1 MNKYIT
7 CYDVETTGLNPKEDF
22 IIQLA
27 MVKFE
32 KDTFEQVKSA
42 NYYIKPAHKYNIDP
56 KAQEVHGITKEFLE
70 ENGVFLKD
78 IIEDIKDF
86 FKDSDLL
93 TYNGNNF
100 DIKFLYKDL
109 LMWGYELELDN
120 KMFYDSFG
128 MECRFAPR
136 NLSAVYTKYTGLT
149 IEDAHNAFAD
159 VNATITVFKHQ
170 LQHHKLT
177 YTDIDQ
183 YNENLLISP
192 DGTIRN
198 AAPPGE
204 PLKIVFA
211 IGKYKDSEFMEVLNN
226 DPGYVQWFKEN
237 VASPYTMKKLREYY
251 KANRV

>member
-100 DIKFLYKDL
+100 DIKFFFRSCKIRIIIAYYRHL
-109 LMWGYELELDN
+109 LICVTRCYHVQI
-120 KMFYDSFG
+120 F
-128 MECRFAPR
+128 
-136 NLSAVYTKYTGLT
+136 
-149 IEDAHNAFAD
+149 IIAFALHF
-159 VNATITVFKHQ
+159 VFKLVH
-170 LQHHKLT
+170 
-177 YTDIDQ
+177 
-183 YNENLLISP
+183 
-192 DGTIRN
+192 
-198 AAPPGE
+198 
-204 PLKIVFA
+204 
-211 IGKYKDSEFMEVLNN
+211 
-226 DPGYVQWFKEN
+226 
-237 VASPYTMKKLREYY
+237 LRE
-251 KANRV
+251 